1 MLHTDGYFYGTTAG
15 GGPNG
20 AGTVFRLSTDGALD
34 VQPFTGN
41 SGRMPGHSPAAPL
54 IPSSDGWLWGST
66 QAGGHGTHGTVF
78 RYKPETGAHQTI
90 FNFMN
95 STALYVQGR
104 SPQSALSRDDDGWLW
119 GCAPGGSFA
128 STGLASE
135 GDGVIFKVHEATGIA
150 EVLIGNANLK
160 WTNGSGLYKGRTPHS
175 VYAAPGT
182 NYVWGMTSNGGTGSG
197 ARGTVFRIDRSTT
210 PIGFMTVG
218 EFQNSNPAGGA
229 IQASGPTGRL
239 VPDGLGYLWAVTQD
253 SATAGSV
260 FGSLIKVDMAGTT
273 LAATTA
279 PIQFTGTSG
288 NVLGDDPLG
297 SLVKDAGG
305 LLWGATRNGGAAN
318 KGTVFKVDPVTN
330 TLTTVVQF
338 GSLTG
343 PLTAVSNPVNPL
355 TLDGN
360 GYAWGLA
367 QAAVDGPWT
376 CYKVNLATGAVS
388 LVKEFS
394 GSELTPDGKTPLG
407 GLIGKTNHPWIYG
420 STSTGG
426 QFGFG
431 TLYRCNIQTKVLETL
446 VHFSGQTGATLG
458 SGMDSRLHIHTDGTV
473 WGATRFGGA
482 SNFGTV
488 FKYDPAT
495 STFTHL
501 ASFNGNNSGA
511 YKGANP
517 KGKLTTGGDGCI
529 WGTTSAGNDGSI
541 FKVNPATNVVSIFK
555 VLTTTNRPEGTRIE
569 GGLAADSSGNLWGFC
584 ERGGDLSVSG
594 TGYGVI
600 YKIDP
605 VAGTYTVV
613 VKFTGSAGAIPGQAP
628 VGDPVFD
635 AEGKL
640 WGKFSNG
647 AFKYDITAN
656 TVTTVPVTEI
666 STYPPELAVAGNYY
680 RHSDG
685 LLYGTLTSGGL
696 NADGS
701 SAGGGRVFRL
711 VEGYPAVSAGAPTDA
726 PYPTI
731 VQLNG
736 GVALNGGSGTYQ
748 FEWGTST
755 ALGQATPALT
765 SPAALSAN
773 LSLSG
778 QTIYYFRSRANGP
791 NGPVYSPVVSFI
803 TRQIN
808 AEAEKEI
815 IVESP
820 LGIPLQDNVSAVN
833 LGSHPVGR
841 QVKQAVVIRNIGQ
854 SGLTGLTASLN
865 GTGSGHFTIS
875 PLAVTSLPAMG
886 TSSPLAS
893 PSAYVYVTY
902 TPDAEGTHNAVLTLT
917 SNDTDEASFEV
928 LLNGTGV
935 VDPDI
940 RVEQPV
946 GTVLS
951 ANGSSTVDFGGSVAG
966 SAAANISFLIK
977 NIGLGTL
984 SGVSAALSGPHA
996 GDFSIVTPSAAS
1008 VASQGSSSLVLGF
1021 TPSASGV
1028 RSALLTIASNDPD
1041 QPGYQIAL
1049 TGLGTGAPEMVLEYP
1064 AGTNVNSGGSVAFG
1078 TVAQGG
1084 SLIRTFTIRN
1094 TGNAPLNVTAAIQG
1108 QPQYQIFTP
1117 PPGTIA
1123 AGASATFEVRL
1134 TPFSVVPVIATMRL
1148 TTNDADE
1155 GTFDVTLNGSGAPAT
1170 VAELDVEEAGGGSL
1184 TNGASVN
1191 FGAVSVG
1198 SSSSRTFTIRNT
1210 GTDPLTLA
1218 AELTGGAPEYSIT
1231 ASPAASVA
1239 AGGSTAVTV
1248 VFTPSATGVRAG
1260 TLRLT
1265 SNDSDEG
1272 TFDLAL
1278 TGTAEIGSNPLFPPN
1293 GQPASRVVIAGQ
1305 GTTLSPVVTGADPK
1319 TYQWRKNNGN
1329 IAGNAAKLPSYVIA
1343 AAKASDAG
1351 SYTVVVSNAHPPAA
1365 TSPVIQVGVVAPL
1378 PASVMV
1384 NEGAVL
1390 TLTCTATAPPGHTLA
1405 YQWKHEGQD
1414 VSGNSTAT
1422 AKVLKVT
1429 GIGAVAAGTYTCV
1442 VTMTAGSAAF
1452 SGPTTEAE
1460 VTVLTKPVLS
1470 AVATPDAMLVSE
1482 TVNVSPLTTVGGVPA
1497 TFAAKGLPPGVKLD
1511 PVTGIFSGKPTAAK
1525 AYLITLTA
1533 KNSAGT
1539 SAPVQVTWTVNPFT
1553 EVGTFHGL
1561 VERNDIIN
1569 DDMGGVIQITT
1580 TATGTVSGSA
1590 TLAGKKYPVTGVLD
1604 TSAGD
1609 DTTATL
1615 LVKRPAALGNLTVT
1629 LTLETGADRLSGEIR
1644 KDGEEAEFNARRNT
1658 WTTASPVGVGL
1669 TGNYTAGITLVLPA
1683 TPDYPLGDGY
1693 ATLSIAK
1700 NGTAK
1705 WAGKA
1710 GDGSAFTFSTILGPD
1725 REVILHA
1732 MLYKNTGS
1740 LQGVSFIDGVTGD
1753 LASVQVPA
1761 FDWFKA
1767 PQPQTSKDR
1776 LYKDGFEPHPVNV
1789 IGGRYQPASHVY
1801 NFFEVGGGSS
1811 PHLVLSELAV
1821 PFNVPLTIV
1830 APSKLTVGAVNGTKL
1845 SINASTGV

>member
-1 MLHTDGYFYGTTAG
+1 MAG
-15 GGPNG
+15 DYPAGPL
-20 AGTVFRLSTDGALD
+20 V
-34 VQPFTGN
+34 
-41 SGRMPGHSPAAPL
+41 
-54 IPSSDGWLWGST
+54 PSSDGWLWGTT
-66 QAGGHGTHGTVF
+66 QKGGVVNTLGSVY
-78 RYKPETGAHQTI
+78 RYNPVTGAFQTI
-90 FNFMN
+90 FNFN
-95 STALYVQGR
+95 ATIPGR
-104 SPQSALSRDDDGWLW
+104 NPFQSLARDDDGWMW
-119 GCAPGGSFA
+119 GTTATGG
-128 STGLASE
+128 TGNK
-135 GDGVIFKVHEATGIA
+135 GVVFKVHEATGTVEIPVGGTGYQWSSTDT
-150 EVLIGNANLK
+150 E
-160 WTNGSGLYKGRTPHS
+160 PQS
-175 VYAAPGT
+175 VYPVAGT
-182 NYVWGMTSNGGTGSG
+182 NYVWGMTSSGGS
-197 ARGTVFRIDRSTT
+197 ANRGVVFRLDRSTS
-210 PIGFMTVG
+210 PVAFVKVG
-218 EFQNSNPAGGA
+218 DFSNG
-229 IQASGPTGRL
+229 SLSSPTGRF
-239 VPDGLGYLWAVTQD
+239 VPDGLGYLWAATQD
-253 SATAGSV
+253 VLSGGSG
-260 FGSLIKVDMAGTT
+260 FGSLIKVDTAGTT
-273 LAATTA
+273 AAATTA
-279 PIQFTGTSG
+279 PIQFTGTAG
-288 NVLGDDPLG
+288 AVPGDDPLG
-297 SLVKDAGG
+297 TLIKDANG
-305 LLWGATRNGGAAN
+305 LLWGVTAKGGAGN
-318 KGTVFKVDPVTN
+318 KGTVFKVDPATN

-343 PLTAVSNPVNPL
+343 PVAVVSNPVNPL
-355 TLDGN
+355 TLDNN
-360 GYAWGLA
+360 GYAWGIG
-367 QAAVDGPWT
+367 QAAFSGPWT
-376 CYKVNLATGAVS
+376 FYKVNLTTGTVS
-388 LVKEFS
+388 LVKEFP
-394 GSELTPDGKTPLG
+394 GSEIIPDGKTPQG
-407 GLIGKTNHPWIYG
+407 PLIGQAGNPWIYG
-420 STSTGG
+420 TTNTGG
-426 QFGFG
+426 KFGFG
-431 TLYRCNIQTKVLETL
+431 TLYRVNASTKALETL
-446 VHFSGQTGATLG
+446 VHFSGQTGEALG
-458 SGMDSRLHIHTDGTV
+458 ANPDTRLHFHTDGTL
-473 WGATRFGGA
+473 WGVTRLGG
-482 SNFGTV
+482 SGNYGTV

-501 ASFNGNNSGA
+501 AGFTSNSGA
-511 YKGANP
+511 YRGASP
-517 KGKLTTGGDGCI
+517 LGKLATGGDGFI
-529 WGTTSAGNDGSI
+529 WGTTSAGFDGTI
-541 FKVNPATNVVSIFK
+541 FKVNPATNAVTIFK
-555 VLTTTNRPEGTRIE
+555 VLSGSNNVDGSRPEG
-569 GGLAADSSGNLWGFC
+569 LVADSSGMIWGMC
-584 ERGGDLSVSG
+584 SRGGGLSGSS
-594 TGYGVI
+594 TGYGLI
-600 YKIDP
+600 FKIDP
-605 VAGTYTVV
+605 VAGTYTPM
-613 VKFTGSAGAIPGQAP
+613 VKFTGTGAGSFPGQTP
-628 VGDPVFD
+628 VGDPVID
-635 AEGKL
+635 AEGKI
-640 WGKFSNG
+640 WGKFTSG
-647 AFKYDITAN
+647 PAFKYDPVAG
-656 TVTTVPVTEI
+656 TVTDVPLSEI
-666 STYPPELAVAGNYY
+666 STYPPELPVAGNYY

-685 LLYGTLTSGGL
+685 LLYGVLSSGGFSP
-696 NADGS
+696 DGS
-701 SAGGGRVFRL
+701 VAGGGVVFRL
-711 VEGYPAVSAGAPTDA
+711 VEGYPSASAATLTDV
-726 PYPTI
+726 YPTT
-731 VQLNG
+731 VQLGG

-748 FEWGTST
+748 FEWGSST
-755 ALGQATPALT
+755 ALGQTTPALT
-765 SPAALSAN
+765 SPAAFTAN

-778 QTIYYFRSRANGP
+778 QTVYYYRSRVNTP
-791 NGPVYSPVVSFI
+791 NGPVYSPTVSFA

-808 AEAEKEI
+808 AAAQRKI
-815 IVESP
+815 VVESP
-820 LGIPLQDNVSAVN
+820 LGIPLQDNVSTVN
-833 LGSHPVGR
+833 LGSHPVG
-841 QVKQAVVIRNIGQ
+841 QAVRQPVIIRNIGQ
-854 SGLTGLTASLN
+854 GGLGGLSASLN
-865 GTGSGHFTIS
+865 GTGGGHFSIS
-875 PLAVTSLPAMG
+875 PLGVTSLPAMS
-886 TSSPLAS
+886 TFS
-893 PSAYVYVTY
+893 PSTFVWVTY
-902 TPDAEGTHNAVLTLT
+902 IPDTEGAHNAVLTIT
-917 SNDTDEASFEV
+917 SNDPDVASFEV
-928 LLNGTGV
+928 PLAGTGV

-946 GTVLS
+946 GTVLA
-951 ANGSSTVDFGGSVAG
+951 ANGSSTVDFGGSAAG

-977 NIGLGTL
+977 NVGNGTL
-984 SGVSAALSGPHA
+984 SGVSASISGPHA
-996 GDFSIVTPSAAS
+996 ADFSVVTASSASLAS
-1008 VASQGSSSLVLGF
+1008 HTSSSLVVGF

-1084 SLIRTFTIRN
+1084 SLTRTFTIRN

-1134 TPFSVVPVIATMRL
+1134 TPFSVLPVNATMRL

-1184 TNGASVN
+1184 SNGASVN
-1191 FGAVSVG
+1191 FGTVSVG

-1231 ASPAASVA
+1231 ATPAASVA

-1260 TLRLT
+1260 ALRLT

-1414 VSGNSTAT
+1414 VSGNPTAT

-1429 GIGAVAAGTYTCV
+1429 GTGAAAAGTYTCV

-1511 PVTGIFSGKPTAAK
+1511 AVTGIFSGKPTAAK

-1539 SAPVQVTWTVNPFT
+1539 SAPVQVTWTVNPFSG
-1553 EVGTFHGL
+1553 VGTFNGL
-1561 VERNDIIN
+1561 VERNDVIN
-1569 DDMGGVIQITT
+1569 DGMGGVIQITT
-1580 TATGTVSGSA
+1580 TTTGSVSGSA

-1658 WTTASPVGVGL
+1658 WTAASPVGAGL
-1669 TGNYTAGITLVLPA
+1669 IGNYTAGITLVLPA
-1683 TPDYPLGDGY
+1683 TQDYPLGDGY

-1767 PQPQTSKDR
+1767 AQPQTSKDR
-1776 LYKDGFEPHPVNV
+1776 LYKDGFDPHPVNV

-1801 NFFEVGGGSS
+1801 NFFDVGGGSS
-1811 PHLVLSELAV
+1811 PHLVLSDLAV

-1830 APSKLTVGAVNGTKL
+1830 APSKLSVGAVNGTKL
-1845 SINASTGV
+1845 SINAATGVYTGSFTQGTPVRKAAVGGVLVSNTAGNVRRGYGYYTLPDSTATTSPIKSGKARIEKNLD